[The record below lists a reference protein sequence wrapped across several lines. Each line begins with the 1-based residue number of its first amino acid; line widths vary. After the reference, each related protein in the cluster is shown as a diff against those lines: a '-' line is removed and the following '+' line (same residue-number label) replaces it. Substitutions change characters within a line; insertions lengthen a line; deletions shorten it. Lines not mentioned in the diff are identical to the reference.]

1 MMHTSSSTVVKRPR
15 DASCLSVVSFNSTER
30 RAEFFILG
38 YTGYR
43 FITAY
48 NTMLFCSLSRNVE
61 TSCHKHFDV
70 VSRHQQTPPLTSSDK
85 CHYFPRSGGTML
97 ITPSRSQRWQHTM
110 KPDIGWESRFL
121 FTPPAFN
128 DPLGGFP
135 SEYCLP
141 VWYEKSYNDGSTQR
155 WKNWWYVYSF
165 WQNVRT
171 WQTDRQTHTDGHR
184 MTAKAALDASIAWQ
198 KSSIMLGTCF

>member
-121 FTPPAFN
+121 PTLPAFN
-128 DPLGGFP
+128 APLGGVTVRLLARRF
-135 SEYCLP
+135 
-141 VWYEKSYNDGSTQR
+141 VRKIYNDVGNR
-155 WKNWWYVYSF
+155 W
-165 WQNVRT
+165 
-171 WQTDRQTHTDGHR
+171 
-184 MTAKAALDASIAWQ
+184 
-198 KSSIMLGTCF
+198 